1 MLERVLGRSNFG
13 LIWGILLPFFL
24 TDWGNRWKI
33 SVEIASLWAETW
45 MWDLLNINLECCWLS
60 HDVWL
65 FWINFQTLVYSCFF
79 VIFCRFTGW
88 SSMHVQ
94 NTSRCWRNKAS
105 LLVIAC
111 ECHMI
116 CKQMWCYQL
125 SSMHLFFWHIYFTYC

>member
-13 LIWGILLPFFL
+13 LIWGILSPFFL
-24 TDWGNRWKI
+24 
-33 SVEIASLWAETW
+33 TW
-45 MWDLLNINLECCWLS
+45 MWDLLNIELECCWLS

-65 FWINFQTLVYSCFF
+65 FWTNFHTLVYSCFF

-116 CKQMWCYQL
+116 CKQMLCYQL
-125 SSMHLFFWHIYFTYC
+125 SSMHFFFSVIYILRTAKAQICQNVL